1 MTITMNKPALKQIFA
16 FLRKDFLI
24 ETSYK
29 LAFIEGILHA
39 LIGILTFF
47 FIDKL
52 FGHKMTP
59 HLDTFNTGY
68 FAYVFLSMAFFN
80 YAGAGLGSFASKIR
94 NEQYQGTFLALLST
108 PIKIPNLLLSLSIW
122 NFLYASFELIVYV
135 VLGLFLF
142 KIDVSNTNVLSFLT
156 VFSLSIITFSAM
168 GILSASF
175 VIMFKR
181 GNPVAWILSAME
193 GLLGGIF
200 FPVSVLPP
208 FLQTLSKF
216 IPLSYSIK
224 ALELSVYR
232 GHSIMELKNEISI
245 LAIFAIFLLPI
256 SLWTFKYAINKTLKN
271 GSLGQY

>member
-1 MTITMNKPALKQIFA
+1 
-16 FLRKDFLI
+16 
-24 ETSYK
+24 
-29 LAFIEGILHA
+29 
-39 LIGILTFF
+39 
-47 FIDKL
+47 
-52 FGHKMTP
+52 
-59 HLDTFNTGY
+59 
-68 FAYVFLSMAFFN
+68 
-80 YAGAGLGSFASKIR
+80 
-94 NEQYQGTFLALLST
+94 
-108 PIKIPNLLLSLSIW
+108 
-122 NFLYASFELIVYV
+122 
-135 VLGLFLF
+135 
-142 KIDVSNTNVLSFLT
+142 
-156 VFSLSIITFSAM
+156 
-168 GILSASF
+168 
-175 VIMFKR
+175 IMFKR